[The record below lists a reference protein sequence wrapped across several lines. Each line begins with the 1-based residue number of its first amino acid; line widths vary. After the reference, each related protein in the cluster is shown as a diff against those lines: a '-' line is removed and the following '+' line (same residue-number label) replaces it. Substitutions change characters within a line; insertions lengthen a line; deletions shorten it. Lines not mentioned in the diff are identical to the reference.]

1 MTRNKMKNVCSKA
14 VSVFLML
21 FLLLLPVCSV
31 SAASERF
38 LESYES
44 EEGKVKVYCSNLGD
58 GASLSPEQF
67 AVTLSSKE
75 MPVSEITTAEQEK
88 TPMTFY
94 CLTDVSGSM
103 KPEQMDQAKQALTS
117 ICDSLGADD
126 NMVVGSLGNNLTSS
140 DFLSDKNAIHAEID
154 ALQAGNEDTNLYQ
167 GIVNSITVLKEDSRV
182 NRKKCLLILSDGEDD
197 QKSGITKSE
206 AEQAV
211 HNSAIPVYTVATLR
225 ESQTDEQIESS
236 KLLGSFARISAGGVD
251 YAPIID
257 GTDAAAVGQEIV
269 ANMKGG
275 AILSIDTSTA
285 EAGKDVLLLRVS
297 YTDAGQ
303 SVREDTMEIFAEDLK
318 LAQASDQEQ
327 AQEDSDKDDTKDAGK
342 EDGKEDSDKEDG
354 KEDSEKGDEEDSEKE
369 DDAEDSE
376 ETEEE
381 SFFSKYKYVII
392 GGGIAAVVLVIIIVL
407 LLLKKKKNRAKEED
421 DAQEPEE
428 TIDEAEIW
436 SQAQNIWPEEQ
447 TVYPADRGQQVTVEI
462 NHIDYEL
469 RFTAIG
475 DANISYTLQVPEGKV
490 MTLGRDNRADL
501 ILNPEDRRLSG
512 VHCKI
517 RCKDNVMNIWDNNS
531 KNGTF
536 VNGVPIMQMGLAT
549 VRNGQSV
556 RLGSYEYRVTIK
568 HFN

>member
-44 EEGKVKVYCSNLGD
+44 EEGKIKVYCSNLGD
-58 GASLSPEQF
+58 AASLSPEQF

-75 MPVSEITTAEQEK
+75 APVSGITTVEQEK

-94 CLTDVSGSM
+94 CLADVSGSM
-103 KPEQMDQAKQALTS
+103 KPEQMDQAKQTLTA

-251 YAPIID
+251 YAPVID

-318 LAQASDQEQ
+318 VAQASGEEQEESDDKKDG
-327 AQEDSDKDDTKDAGK
+327 AKEDSEKDDKKDSEKDDKEDSDKD
-342 EDGKEDSDKEDG
+342 EDGED
-354 KEDSEKGDEEDSEKE
+354 
-369 DDAEDSE
+369 AE

-392 GGGIAAVVLVIIIVL
+392 GGGIAAVVLVIIIVI
-407 LLLKKKKNRAKEED
+407 LLLKKKKNRAEEAD
-421 DAQEPEE
+421 EAQEAEE
-428 TIDEAEIW
+428 IIDEAEIW
-436 SQAQNIWPEEQ
+436 NQAQNIWQEGQ
-447 TVYPADRGQQVTVEI
+447 TVYPEDRGQQVTVEI
-462 NHIDYEL
+462 SHVDYEL

-475 DANISYTLQVPEGKV
+475 NANISYTLQVPEGKV